1 MNAPAVQCLG
11 LAKSYGRSR
20 AVKGLDL
27 TIAEGTTLVLLG
39 PSGSGKTT
47 ALRLVAGFEV
57 PDAGVVEIA
66 GQRVAGPGVYVPPE
80 QRRIGMV
87 FQDYALFPHLSVAS
101 NVGFGIADK
110 SSRDASV
117 IEALDLV
124 GLAGLGS
131 RMPHE
136 LSGGQ
141 QQRVALARALAPRPA
156 VLLMDEPFSNL
167 DAGLR
172 AQVRTEVRAIL
183 QSTNTTALFVT
194 HDQDEALYMGDQ
206 VAVLDWGEL
215 QQVETPEGIYHTPA
229 TRFVAK
235 FLGLADFIPATF
247 HDGELETA
255 LGTVAWNG
263 EPPPAGVEALL
274 RPDDM
279 SLEPS
284 ESGQGVI
291 ISRVFQGPSYLYEVA
306 LNSGGVVHVLQHHT
320 RQYDVGARVQVRIIA
335 EHRLACFLGE
345 QRVG

>member
-1 MNAPAVQCLG
+1 MSEPAVRCEG
-11 LAKSYGRSR
+11 LVKSYGQSQ
-20 AVKGLDL
+20 AVKDLDL
-27 TIAEGTTLVLLG
+27 TIAEGDTLVLLG

-66 GQRVAGPGVYVPPE
+66 GHRVAGPGVYVPPE

-101 NVGFGIADK
+101 NVGFGIPDK
-110 SSRDASV
+110 SAREARV
-117 IEALDLV
+117 AEALDLV
-124 GLAGLGS
+124 GLVGLGG

-172 AQVRTEVRAIL
+172 VQVRTEVREIL
-183 QSTNTTALFVT
+183 RSTNTTALFVT

-215 QQVETPEGIYHTPA
+215 QQVETPESIYHTPA
-229 TRFVAK
+229 TRFVAE
-235 FLGLADFIPATF
+235 FLGVADFLPATF
-247 HDGELETA
+247 SDGTLVTT
-255 LGTVAWNG
+255 LGAIAWEG
-263 EPPPAGVEALL
+263 EQPPAGVEVLV
-274 RPDDM
+274 RPDDTT
-279 SLEPS
+279 LVPS
-284 ESGQGVI
+284 ESGQGRI

-306 LNSGGVVHVLQHHT
+306 LNTGGSVHVLQHHT
-320 RQYDVGARVQVRIIA
+320 KQYDVGTEVQVRIIA

-345 QRVG
+345 RRVG